1 MADYL
6 SDLLSQPDPTG
17 LDNLHH
23 RLRHVSQLAL
33 RVVDDE
39 MATIDLTI
47 DLTIARYTV
56 LAAIKRH
63 PGVSGAALANTTLQT
78 PQSLTSMAAILER
91 DGLILRTPGKGR
103 IIGHFLTD
111 AGETAAAAGRDILED
126 FHGRLVEELG
136 AERVRR
142 LNADLDAFAA
152 ALLAQRR

>member
-23 RLRHVSQLAL
+23 RLRYVSQLAL

-39 MATIDLTI
+39 MATI

-103 IIGHFLTD
+103 IIGHSLTD